1 MHRRRRRLAS
11 KAASS
16 RSRNGQ
22 AVGGGSGK
30 SIENDRLALASAAAA
45 MRTQMRQAWPTRGL
59 RPFFSDIKQCKIH
72 SAEEGGGEG
81 VAAKAAKAAPRSV
94 SLRRNVFTFPEPL
107 IFYRSRAAH

>member
-1 MHRRRRRLAS
+1 M
-11 KAASS
+11 
-16 RSRNGQ
+16 
-22 AVGGGSGK
+22 GGGSGK
-30 SIENDRLALASAAAA
+30 SIENDRLALASAT

-72 SAEEGGGEG
+72 SAEEGGGGG
-81 VAAKAAKAAPRSV
+81 VVAKAAKAAKAAPRSV